1 MKFYRK
7 CKIDYPYK
15 DNLFK
20 KGDVIRIIT
29 KDGIILNIKGGKKY
43 LISLYLISVRIRKG
57 RLVSNRNNNEV
68 EFPVV
73 FSVNSP
79 RYFEELSKKEL
90 DKVLIDEI

>member
-20 KGDVIRIIT
+20 KGDIIRISL
-29 KDGIILNIKGGKKY
+29 KDKEMHIRNKIYISSMY
-43 LISLYLISVRIRKG
+43 IISLRIRKG
-57 RLVSNRNNNEV
+57 RLVKDRKNNDIEI
-68 EFPVV
+68 PVV